1 MFNFKQV
8 YSNLCITLYLVKKS
22 SNMYFNK
29 LVICDVIFLNDTIF
43 LSQDLEQKN
52 MPTNLWNNLEFLLA
66 PLCSKLPLFL
76 FLLV

>member
-1 MFNFKQV
+1 
-8 YSNLCITLYLVKKS
+8 
-22 SNMYFNK
+22 MYFNK